1 MYVKRLEDFRKKEND
16 IIVKNKKTPGSGFL
30 WNNKPKNFNNDY
42 DYTQHTFSNQDFRN
56 KNLLFKR
63 NKKNRRDKKD
73 LFKGM
78 EFGKAVDVLHK
89 KLNSFKI

>member
-1 MYVKRLEDFRKKEND
+1 MITLNILFQIKILE
-16 IIVKNKKTPGSGFL
+16 I
-30 WNNKPKNFNNDY
+30 
-42 DYTQHTFSNQDFRN
+42 

-63 NKKNRRDKKD
+63 NNKNRRDKKD